1 MKKPYYLTTAIAY
14 TSGKPHIGNIYEI
27 VLADSMARYKRL
39 TGYDVYFQTGT
50 DEHGQKIEQ
59 AALKEGIKPQIYVD
73 KVAKEIQDLFDQ
85 INISYD
91 RFMRTTDP
99 THVKLVQEIFK
110 KLYDQ
115 GDIYLGV
122 YEGLYC
128 TSCEAFWTKSQLVD
142 GKCPDCGGEVHPM
155 KEDAYFFK
163 LSKYQDRLK
172 KHILDH
178 PKFIQPESRKNEMI
192 NNFINPGLQDLCV
205 SRTSFKWG
213 IPVNFDEKH
222 VVYVWIDALSNYI
235 TSLGYDAAGNHQELF
250 KKYWPADIH
259 LIGKDILRFHTIYWP
274 IMLMAL
280 DIELPKQV
288 FGHPWLL
295 IGDRKMSK
303 STGNTIYS
311 DDLIKYFGVDAV
323 RYYVLS
329 EMPYAHDGTLTWEL
343 VIERTNSDLVN
354 ILGNLLNRTIAM
366 VNKYFSGS
374 VSNKAVNGEL
384 DQQLIDL
391 ALKTPSTIETKMV
404 DFKVADAIDVI
415 FDLLKRA
422 NKYIDETTPWI
433 LAKDV
438 AESDR
443 LETVLFNLL
452 EVLRIAAV
460 LLSPFTPETSENILV
475 QLNTKEASYDST
487 VNFGQTVLKYQVTNQ
502 PKVLFERID
511 EKVMLEKIAAD
522 FSEKKPQEKPQ
533 ISIEQF
539 NEVELVVGTVLK
551 SRKHEKADKLLISE
565 IDIGHKVVQVVSGI
579 AKHVSPENFIGK
591 KVILVTNLKPATIF
605 GFMSEA
611 MILAGTTENHLE
623 VVTVDNLPNGTKIK

>member
-605 GFMSEA
+605 GFKSEA

>member
-50 DEHGQKIEQ
+50 DEHGQKIEE
-59 AALKEGIKPQIYVD
+59 AALNQNIEPQIYVD
-73 KVAKEIQDLFDQ
+73 NIANQIKDLFDQ

-91 RFMRTTDP
+91 RFMRTTEKD
-99 THVKLVQEIFK
+99 HVLIVQKIFK

-128 TSCEAFWTKSQLVD
+128 TACEAFWTKSQLVD
-142 GKCPDCGGEVHPM
+142 GKCPDCGGEVHPT

-163 LSKYQDRLK
+163 LSKYQDQLK
-172 KHILDH
+172 KHILNN

-213 IPVNFDEKH
+213 IPVDFDKGH
-222 VVYVWIDALSNYI
+222 VIYVWIDALSNYI
-235 TSLGYDAAGNHQELF
+235 TSLGYDPANNHNELF

-280 DIELPKQV
+280 NIELPKQV

-303 STGNTIYS
+303 SIGNTIYS
-311 DDLIKYFGVDAV
+311 DDLIHYFGVDAV
-323 RYYVLS
+323 RYFVLN
-329 EMPYAHDGTLTWEL
+329 EMPYAHDGSLTWEL

-354 ILGNLLNRTIAM
+354 TLGNLLNRTIAM
-366 VNKYFSGS
+366 VNKYFSGTVNNLK
-374 VSNKAVNGEL
+374 VSDEMDNS
-384 DQQLIDL
+384 LIDL
-391 ALKTPSTIETKMV
+391 ANKTLSIVEMKME
-404 DFKVADAIDVI
+404 DFKVADALDAI
-415 FDLLKRA
+415 FGLVKRA

-433 LAKDV
+433 LAK
-438 AESDR
+438 EKSNQDR
-443 LETVLFNLL
+443 LETVLYNLL
-452 EVLRIAAV
+452 ETLRISGV
-460 LLSPFTPETSENILV
+460 LLSPFIPETSENLLN
-475 QLNTKEASYDST
+475 QLQTKDTNYDSIL
-487 VNFGQTVLKYQVTNQ
+487 NFGKNVENYTVTNS
-502 PKVLFERID
+502 PVVLFERID
-511 EKVMLEKIAAD
+511 EKVMMEKINEE
-522 FSEKKPQEKPQ
+522 FNKPNIPLKPEVTFEHF
-533 ISIEQF
+533 EQLD
-539 NEVELVVGTVLK
+539 LVVGTVLK

-565 IDIGHKVVQVVSGI
+565 IDIGNKVVQVVSGI
-579 AKHVSPENFIGK
+579 ALHLTPEEFIGQ
-591 KVILVTNLKPATIF
+591 KVVLVSNLKPATIF
-605 GFMSEA
+605 GYKSEA
-611 MILAGTTENHLE
+611 MILAGTIDDYLE
-623 VVTVDNLPNGTKIK
+623 VIAVNKLPNGTKIK